1 MPPKPSKKQQEKKQ
15 KIAEDKTFGL
25 KNKNKSKKVQQYV
38 NQVQSQSKEV
48 GDRKARE
55 RLERENQLKLE
66 KKKLEEQKKKDLE
79 LFNNTIIIQPKV
91 PFGTD
96 PKSVLCAHFK
106 AGQCNKASRCKYSHD
121 LNVGRKVQKANLYE
135 DKRDDADKE
144 DDNMEDWNQ
153 EKLEDAIREREVG
166 RENLNK
172 ATEIVCKYFIEAIET
187 QKYGW
192 FWDCPNGRDCKYRHA
207 LPPGFVLKKKETEEE
222 RREREEREK
231 ANEITIEDFLEK
243 ERHNLGSNL
252 TPVTH
257 ESFLQWKKER
267 KARQN
272 ESENLAAKLKS
283 EAMTKMKAGM
293 KTGMTFSGKDM
304 FDFNPDW
311 ANTGDDDAMDVYER
325 EGSDVEDIEQ
335 IDTVMRSVSV
345 DDLQIDD
352 VEELE

>member
-91 PFGTD
+91 PF
-96 PKSVLCAHFK
+96 

-135 DKRDDADKE
+135 DKRDGMSFTALIWIDADKE

-187 QKYGW
+187 QN
-192 FWDCPNGRDCKYRHA
+192 PNGRDCKYRHA